1 MNDVAKNGAL
11 RCHGRSRQRNYE
23 RCKRWARPGRRYCKI
38 HGGNVPIG
46 KDNPRFKHGLFS
58 RMMPP
63 NVRGEFMALVESPG
77 YVELR
82 EHIRLMDWRLQ
93 QLLKRA
99 NEGETAKK
107 WNQARESMR
116 ALLTFRDQDD
126 QESMG
131 EAIEEL
137 AGILLGPSDFEAWD
151 EIIKTLGERRKLT
164 DSERRR
170 TEAANQIITL
180 AQFMSLCAA
189 IGHLIRTEV
198 EDQITRRALA
208 DGLRRILVRE
218 GYSRGDNDNADVDME
233 SEEYVESG

>member
-1 MNDVAKNGAL
+1 MNDVAKNGGI
-11 RCHGRSRQRNYE
+11 RCHGKSRQSGE
-23 RCKRWARPGRRYCKI
+23 RCKRWAKPGRRFCKI
-38 HGGNVPIG
+38 HGGNNPVG
-46 KDNPRFKHGLFS
+46 KDHPRFRHGKFS
-58 RMMPP
+58 GAMPP
-63 NVRGEFMALVESPG
+63 NVRGEFMALVESRD

-82 EHIRLMDWRLQ
+82 EHIGLMDWRLK
-93 QLLKRA
+93 QLIKRA
-99 NEGETAKK
+99 NAGETAKK
-107 WNQARESMR
+107 WNQARETMR
-116 ALLTFRDQDD
+116 AVLTFRDQDD

-131 EAIEEL
+131 EALEEL

-180 AQFMSLCAA
+180 SQFMSLCAA

-198 EDQITRRALA
+198 EDDITKRALA

-218 GYSRGDNDNADVDME
+218 GYSRGDSENADVEMGSD
-233 SEEYVESG
+233 EYAAI